1 MFYFL
6 SRTLLHRRCA
16 VTGSAAA
23 QKLSLVQKLPFSQLS
38 PKPILAKVNQ
48 HSSVISFLINACGLS
63 PKSALSASKKLH
75 FETSERP
82 NLVLSFF
89 KNHGFSRTQ
98 ISKIIGRTPELLL
111 YQPEKTL
118 LPKFEFFYSKG
129 ISSSDLA
136 ALVYTCPRVIVTGLQ
151 SKIVPSFNCL
161 EELLKSKDKAIAA
174 IKHFPFILC
183 HDIEGKVAIL
193 RDHGVPDPNI
203 ALFVRRWPHLSM
215 SNPDKFN
222 QTVEV
227 VKEMGINP
235 LKSQFVVAIVAVKK
249 IGTDVWERKVNLY
262 KSWGCSEEQIIASF
276 TKFPWCMIASENK
289 ISSAMDFF
297 VNKMGW
303 KANAVVERPIL
314 ISLSLENRILPRAP
328 VLQFVLSKGLLEEK
342 VSKVAWMFT
351 CPEKRFVRKCLTW
364 HKYEPQLL
372 QLYRGKLDLCKVRE
386 GSI

>member
-6 SRTLLHRRCA
+6 SRTLLHRRCT
-16 VTGSAAA
+16 VTGSTAA
-23 QKLSLVQKLPFSQLS
+23 QKLSLLQKLPFSQFS

-48 HSSVISFLINACGLS
+48 HSSVISYLINACGLS

-75 FETSERP
+75 FETSDRP

-89 KNHGFSRTQ
+89 KDHGLSRTQ

-111 YQPEKTL
+111 YYPEKTL

-136 ALVYTCPRVIVTGLQ
+136 ALMYTCPRVIITGLE

-183 HDIEGKVAIL
+183 HDIEGQVAIL

-203 ALFVRRWPHLSM
+203 ALFVRRWPHLSI

-227 VKEMGINP
+227 VIEMGINP
-235 LKSQFVVAIVAVKK
+235 LKSQFVIAIVAVKK
-249 IGTDVWERKVNLY
+249 IGKDIWERKVNLY

-289 ISSAMDFF
+289 ISPAMDFF

-303 KANAVVERPIL
+303 EANAVVERPIL
-314 ISLSLENRILPRAP
+314 ISLSLEKRILPRAP
-328 VLQFVLSKGLLEEK
+328 VLQFVLSKGWLEEK

-372 QLYRGKLDLCKVRE
+372 QMYRDKLDLCKVRE